1 MAKPVKLPKYL
12 QGKNPKPL
20 IEVFEDYKP
29 IDPLNLIKPTMQNQ
43 RIISIIMGVIEKSVR
58 LKGENM
64 ANLAPNKIKKSPPI
78 TRNGKIC

>member
-29 IDPLNLIKPTMQNQ
+29 IDPLNLIESFTAFA
-43 RIISIIMGVIEKSVR
+43 IEESAR
-58 LKGENM
+58 LKGEIM
-64 ANLAPNKIKKSPPI
+64 ANLAPNKMEGPY
-78 TRNGKIC
+78 

>member
-12 QGKNPKPL
+12 QGKNPKLL

-29 IDPLNLIKPTMQNQ
+29 IDPLNLIKSFTAFA
-43 RIISIIMGVIEKSVR
+43 VEESVR
-58 LKGENM
+58 LEGEKM
-64 ANLAPNKIKKSPPI
+64 ANLAPNKIKKSFPI

>member
-1 MAKPVKLPKYL
+1 MAKPIKLPKYL

-29 IDPLNLIKPTMQNQ
+29 IDPLNLIKSFTAFA
-43 RIISIIMGVIEKSVR
+43 VEEAVR
-58 LKGENM
+58 LEGEKM
-64 ANLAPNKIKKSPPI
+64 ANLAPNKIKKSSPI

>member
-29 IDPLNLIKPTMQNQ
+29 IDPLNLINSFTAFA
-43 RIISIIMGVIEKSVR
+43 VEESVR
-58 LKGENM
+58 LEGEKM
-64 ANLAPNKIKKSPPI
+64 ANLAPNKKPIKKSPPI

>member
-12 QGKNPKPL
+12 QGKNPKLL

-29 IDPLNLIKPTMQNQ
+29 IDPLNLIESFTAFA
-43 RIISIIMGVIEKSVR
+43 IEESVR
-58 LKGENM
+58 LKGEKM
-64 ANLAPNKIKKSPPI
+64 DNLAPNEIKKSFPI